1 MANTSKKASAG
12 LYSSISDAKK
22 ATTAKPEKTPVAKPA
37 KTATPKPKKLNNVIV
52 NLPPKGT
59 PERVKWD
66 YYIARYG
73 GGAAKEAAKLTKP
86 KKVADGPA
94 YSFRGSDGS
103 IGYSRATKYKLV
115 DPGIGTAK
123 EVEQRIIAEKQ
134 KAYKATKAAAAAKL
148 KNKNK

>member
-1 MANTSKKASAG
+1 MAKTSKKASAE
-12 LYSSISDAKK
+12 LVAKVVTK
-22 ATTAKPEKTPVAKPA
+22 APTPKKTTPAKPA
-37 KTATPKPKKLNNVIV
+37 KLENVMYK
-52 NLPPKGT
+52 LPPKGT

-86 KKVADGPA
+86 KKVAEGPA

-103 IGYSRATKYKLV
+103 IGYSRATKYKQV

-123 EVEQRIIAEKQ
+123 EVEQRIIAQKQ
-134 KAYKATKAAAAAKL
+134 KAYKESKAAAAAAKL